1 MEEPVK
7 ITKYHVKLIVEVI
20 TDDEESAASFI
31 GKQITSGLEGVHDI
45 KDLVVHKI
53 NDKPQF

>member
-31 GKQITSGLEGVHDI
+31 ETQITNGLEGVHDI

-53 NDKPQF
+53 NDKPPF